1 MGLDATLWLWID
13 GDQEGERA
21 SGKAG
26 IQAVQRLKMWVT
38 RSVCPL
44 RTLRE
49 RAGLAHA
56 RLGGSLGG
64 GGGQTLFTFSAAS
77 SI

>member
-1 MGLDATLWLWID
+1 MRLEATLWLWID

-44 RTLRE
+44 RTR
-49 RAGLAHA
+49 
-56 RLGGSLGG
+56 SL
-64 GGGQTLFTFSAAS
+64 F
-77 SI
+77 